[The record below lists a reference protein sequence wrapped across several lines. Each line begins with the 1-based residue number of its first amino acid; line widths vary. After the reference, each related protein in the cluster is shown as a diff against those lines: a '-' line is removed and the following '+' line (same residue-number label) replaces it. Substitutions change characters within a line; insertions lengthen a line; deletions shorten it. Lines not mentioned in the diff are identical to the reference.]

1 MKTLWTEGLEPD
13 VAKEIRGDFISSH
26 LVRKRLTKILED
38 KINSSHASLR
48 QKDIYDKPNFGVI
61 VADSIG
67 YERALNE
74 VISLIEN
81 DKEK

>member
-26 LVRKRLTKILED
+26 LVRKRLTKLLED
-38 KINSSHASLR
+38 KINTSHASLR

-61 VADSIG
+61 AADTIG
-67 YERALNE
+67 YERALQE
-74 VISLIEN
+74 VISLLTSP
-81 DKEK
+81 EK